1 MRHGI
6 VAGLIAALTS
16 GAAAAQDAERG
27 LELAQTWCILC
38 HVVAPEGEGTDI
50 GPAFS
55 SIAGKDSGVLR
66 AWIIVPHSG
75 MPRLDLSDEQI
86 DDVLAYIQ
94 TLRPEQ

>member
-6 VAGLIAALTS
+6 VAGLIAALTA
-16 GAAAAQDAERG
+16 GAAVAQDAERG

-38 HVVAPEGEGTDI
+38 HVVAPNGEGTDI

-55 SIAGKDSGVLR
+55 SISGKDPGVLR

-75 MPRLDLSDEQI
+75 MPRLDLTDDQI